1 VWTPRRIGLVLLGLT
16 LATVAYVGY
25 SVALGTIDGL
35 PILPDSYLVPAS
47 GQQNIENVKS
57 SRTDRKLAEAFGQN
71 SLEMTD
77 NSTYKNKFDT
87 KDGQSVLAIGPP
99 SLDGSLIVTVS
110 PVSFAQF
117 GQPITNSKPGV
128 VREISTFHA
137 DKARLRF
144 DRPIS
149 SIQDIEKAKLL
160 EIELISDA
168 DLPTS
173 DPRRGRICMTNN
185 QQSSDPDDELRIRT
199 VGPLF
204 YRIPEEN
211 ALYNPDVAHVW
222 TAAAVEVVDRRNLP
236 RMSRGIVPSVALA
249 RPEDLRRQFAIG
261 DILLGNSLP
270 PPTISAVG
278 MMIYMQPSNPQLRT
292 AKAKTGSAS
301 VRELKLLEKVQ
312 MNLWSTGDAG
322 LPGGEAATPETA
334 PTKLVSDYGLG
345 MPALFGS
352 AVDGIAVSEKLKTKS
367 LLMIETPGSFL
378 YNLDKNTA
386 RFDIAPQAQ
395 APPGGLSNIV
405 TVTQLT
411 ATKGQNNLFC
421 TVLNLDFSEPSGLA
435 RLPDEKSR
443 PMALRILTATGPQ
456 VYLSLESN
464 GLTAQGTELRY
475 ERDSIQGRSVTTLR
489 GNPAYAKRDN
499 SELWGGDVVN
509 LADIIIDT
517 RDAAPNTKDEKT
529 TAVSV
534 NGSGRVVFFD
544 PEQKK
549 ITGSASWGKRMK
561 QTTLPLQNTK
571 LSQEKL
577 EFDGPGRFAD
587 ANGDFRLTGDKLL
600 LWLAPT
606 EKATGTKVD
615 GQATNTNAKPD
626 KLIADGNVEGGSPDM
641 IIQKTDKLFV
651 NFRDVAPP
659 KVLVVAAPLVPQPP
673 LIAPKATD
681 PKSTPVPVIPVP
693 EPVKDPP
700 NPIYLSAAVIHANVV
715 RYPTPVVTDPKTVKR
730 PNNVVPAQPLK
741 YQLETARC
749 DERVVVY
756 QNPDP
761 KDPAKPTVGLLIKAV
776 KLNLEQSPAGS
787 VMKCTGDDVA
797 IAEFHLDKISIYGP
811 TIDINEP
818 DNTVSVDGMGKMIMK
833 STADLS
839 GNDLPKPSDIVVN
852 WAKEMRFF
860 GAKGRAEFL
869 QNVSAM
875 QIVLPDP
882 PVKANGV
889 APILTPK
896 SPSEQLPVPKDLG
909 EPNLYTSRSTIQG
922 HRLDLAFDRPIYFNQ
937 MQKKN
942 TEIDPKTGLVVA
954 APRPKLKTA
963 VTTPVP
969 EDERAQFATKP
980 ARDVYF
986 VEEVFDA
993 DNKYVRARWL
1003 RAKQIDFTNREK
1015 EQELYAA
1022 GEGELRLLNPDQGDE
1037 EAPVV
1042 ATSNQQVVK
1051 KPGSPEMKLTVVQF
1065 AKQMVAKD
1073 QGKIYQEAV
1082 FDKGA
1087 TAFSIP
1093 TDDLNF
1099 RFEKH
1104 ALPLKST
1111 MLSCID
1117 SLTVSSSQT
1126 SKDVKPEQWMVA
1138 NGNAEFRNDTYL
1150 GIGGRITYKKQQF
1163 IFDGTPNRM
1172 ASLSKIDVGVGRSE
1186 YHQAEQLIYKRNGR
1200 IEGTKV
1206 GTGKYISG
1214 G

>member
-1 VWTPRRIGLVLLGLT
+1 MWTPRRIGLVLLGLT
-16 LATVAYVGY
+16 LATTAYVGY
-25 SVALGTIDGL
+25 SIALGTIDGL

-47 GQQNIENVKS
+47 GLQNIENVKI
-57 SRTDRKLAEAFGQN
+57 SRTERKLSEAFGPN

-77 NSTYKNKFDT
+77 NSSYKNKIDQ
-87 KDGQSVLAIGPP
+87 KDGLSVFASGPP
-99 SLDGSLIVTVS
+99 SLDGSSLVTVS

-117 GQPITNSKPGV
+117 GQPITDAKPGV
-128 VREISTFHA
+128 VREVSTFHA
-137 DKARLRF
+137 DKARLRY
-144 DRPIS
+144 DRPVAS
-149 SIQDIEKAKLL
+149 VQDIEKAKLL

-168 DLPTS
+168 DLPTT
-173 DPRRGRICMTNN
+173 DPRRGHIWITNN
-185 QQSSDPDDELRIRT
+185 QQSSDPNDRLQIRT
-199 VGPLF
+199 VGPMF
-204 YRIPEEN
+204 YRVPDET
-211 ALYNPDVAHVW
+211 ATYNPDVAHVW
-222 TAAAVEVVDRRNLP
+222 TAAAIEVVDRRNLP
-236 RMSRGIVPSVALA
+236 RMTRGIVPVVALA
-249 RPEDLRRQFAIG
+249 RPDDLRLQSAIA

-278 MMIYMQPSNPQLRT
+278 MMIYMQPTNPQLRL
-292 AKAKTGSAS
+292 AKAKTGTSS
-301 VRELKLLEKVQ
+301 VREIKLLEKVQ

-334 PTKLVSDYGLG
+334 PTTLVADCVLA
-345 MPALFGS
+345 MPALLGS
-352 AVDGIAVSEKLKTKS
+352 AADGGGIAEKLRSKS
-367 LLMIETPGSFL
+367 LLMIETPGSFH
-378 YNLDKNTA
+378 YNLDKSTA

-395 APPGGLSNIV
+395 APLGGLSNVV

-421 TVLNLDFSEPSGLA
+421 TVLHLDFSDPSGTV
-435 RLPDEKSR
+435 RSPEEKSR
-443 PMALRILTATGPQ
+443 PMALRTLTATGPQ

-475 ERDSIQGRSVTTLR
+475 DRDAVKGRSVTTLR

-499 SELWGGDVVN
+499 SELWGGDMLN
-509 LADIIIDT
+509 FADIVIDT

-549 ITGSASWGKRMK
+549 VTGSASWGKRMK

-571 LSQEKL
+571 LTQEKL
-577 EFDGPGRFAD
+577 EFEGPGRFAD
-587 ANGDFRLTGDKLL
+587 ANGEFRLTGDKLW

-651 NFRDVAPP
+651 NFRDVEPP
-659 KVLVVAAPLVPQPP
+659 KMVAVAAPLVPQPP
-673 LIAPKATD
+673 VIAPKPAD
-681 PKSTPVPVIPVP
+681 PKGNPLPVIPVP
-693 EPVKDPP
+693 EPVKDAP

-715 RYPTPVVTDPKTVKR
+715 RYPVPLIPDPKAVKALNA
-730 PNNVVPAQPLK
+730 PVPAQPLK

-776 KLNLEQSPAGS
+776 KLNLEQSQAGN
-787 VMKCTGDDVA
+787 VMKCTGDDAV
-797 IAEFHLDKISIYGP
+797 IAEVHLEGISIYGP
-811 TIDINEP
+811 VIDINEP
-818 DNTVSVDGMGKMIMK
+818 DNSVSVDGMGKVILK
-833 STADLS
+833 SSADLS
-839 GNDLPKPSDIVVN
+839 GNDLSKPSDLVVT
-852 WAKEMRFF
+852 WVKEMRFY

-869 QNVSAM
+869 QSVSAM

-882 PVKANGV
+882 PVKANAA

-937 MQKKN
+937 MRKKN
-942 TEIDPKTGLVVA
+942 AEIDPKTGLVVA
-954 APRPKLKTA
+954 SPRPKLKTA

-1003 RAKQIDFTNREK
+1003 RAKQIDFTNRQK

-1022 GEGELRLLNPDQGDE
+1022 GEGELRLLQPDQGDE
-1037 EAPVV
+1037 ETPVV
-1042 ATSNQQVVK
+1042 AASNQQVVK
-1051 KPGSPEMKLTVVQF
+1051 KIGSPEMKLTVVQF

-1150 GIGGRITYKKQQF
+1150 GIGGRVTYRDKQF

-1172 ASLSKIDVGVGRSE
+1172 ASLSKIGVGVGRSE
-1186 YHQAEQLIYKRNGR
+1186 YHQAEQLIYKRDGSIKGN
-1200 IEGTKV
+1200 KA
-1206 GTGKYISG
+1206 GTGTYIPG

>member
-1 VWTPRRIGLVLLGLT
+1 MLLGLT
-16 LATVAYVGY
+16 LATFAYVGY

-47 GQQNIENVKS
+47 GQQIVQNVKT
-57 SRTDRKLAEAFGQN
+57 SRTERKLAEAFGQD
-71 SLEMTD
+71 SPEMID
-77 NSTYKNKFDT
+77 GSTYKNKFDQ
-87 KDGQSVLAIGPP
+87 KDGQSVLAFGPP
-99 SLDGSLIVTVS
+99 NFDGSSIVTVS
-110 PVSFAQF
+110 PISFAQF
-117 GQPITNSKPGV
+117 GQPVGNSKPGV
-128 VREISTFHA
+128 VREITTFHA

-144 DRPIS
+144 DRLVTS
-149 SIQDIEKAKLL
+149 VQDIEKAKLM

-168 DLPTS
+168 DLPTT
-173 DPRRGRICMTNN
+173 DPRRGRICITNN

-204 YRIPEEN
+204 YRIPDEN
-211 ALYNPDVAHVW
+211 APYNPDVAHVW

-236 RMSRGIVPSVALA
+236 RMIRGVVPSVALA

-261 DILLGNSLP
+261 DILLGKSLP

-278 MMIYMQPSNPQLRT
+278 MMIYMQPSNPQLRS

-322 LPGGEAATPETA
+322 LPGAETPTADPA
-334 PTKLVSDYGLG
+334 PTKLVADHVLA
-345 MPALFGS
+345 MPALLGS
-352 AVDGIAVSEKLKTKS
+352 AVDGSGVAEKLRTKS

-386 RFDIAPQAQ
+386 RFDIAPQAL
-395 APPGGLSNIV
+395 APPGGLPNIV

-421 TVLNLDFSEPSGLA
+421 TVLNLDFSEPSGAA
-435 RLPDEKSR
+435 RLPDEKSK
-443 PMALRILTATGPQ
+443 PMVLRTLTATGPQ

-475 ERDSIQGRSVTTLR
+475 DRDTLVGRSVTTLR
-489 GNPAYAKRDN
+489 GNPAYAKRDS

-509 LADIIIDT
+509 FADIVIDT
-517 RDAAPNTKDEKT
+517 RDAAPNTKDDKT
-529 TAVSV
+529 TTVSV
-534 NGSGRVVFFD
+534 NGSGRVVFYD

-549 ITGSASWGKRMK
+549 ITGTASWGKRMK
-561 QTTLPLQNTK
+561 QTTLPLQNPK
-571 LSQEKL
+571 RSQEKL
-577 EFDGPGRFAD
+577 EFEGPGRFTD
-587 ANGDFRLTGDKLL
+587 ANGDFRLIADKLL
-600 LWLAPT
+600 LWLAAT
-606 EKATGTKVD
+606 EKAAGTLVD
-615 GQATNTNAKPD
+615 GNATNTNAKPE
-626 KLIADGNVEGGSPDM
+626 KLIADGNVEGGSPD
-641 IIQKTDKLFV
+641 ITIQKTDKLFV
-651 NFRDVAPP
+651 NFRDIAPP
-659 KVLVVAAPLVPQPP
+659 KMLAVAAPLSPQPP
-673 LIAPKATD
+673 IIAPKASD
-681 PKSTPVPVIPVP
+681 PLKNPLPVIPVP
-693 EPVKDPP
+693 EVVKDPP

-715 RYPTPVVTDPKTVKR
+715 RYPLPLITDPKAVKA
-730 PNNVVPAQPLK
+730 PNAAVPAQPLK

-776 KLNLEQSPAGS
+776 NLNLEQSPAGS
-787 VMKCTGDDVA
+787 VMKCTGDDA
-797 IAEFHLDKISIYGP
+797 ATAEVHLDGISIYGP
-811 TIDINEP
+811 VIDINEP
-818 DNTVSVDGMGKMIMK
+818 DNTVFVDGLGKLRMASK
-833 STADLS
+833 ADLS
-839 GNDLPKPSDIVVN
+839 GNDLSKPSDLLVN
-852 WAKEMRFF
+852 WVKEMRFY

-882 PVKANGV
+882 PAKAT
-889 APILTPK
+889 ATPPASPAK
-896 SPSEQLPVPKDLG
+896 LPSEQLPIPKDLG
-909 EPNLYTSRSTIQG
+909 EPNVYTSRSTIQG

-937 MQKKN
+937 MRKQT
-942 TEIDPKTGLVVA
+942 TELDPKTGQVVA

-1003 RAKQIDFTNREK
+1003 RAKQIDFTNRQK

-1022 GEGELRLLNPDQGDE
+1022 GEGELRLLQPDQGDE
-1037 EAPVV
+1037 ETPVV
-1042 ATSNQQVVK
+1042 AASNQQVVK
-1051 KPGSPEMKLTVVQF
+1051 KVGAPDMKLTVVQF

-1073 QGKIYQEAV
+1073 QGKVYQEAV

-1104 ALPLKST
+1104 ALPPKST
-1111 MLSCID
+1111 MLSCVD

-1126 SKDVKPEQWMVA
+1126 SKDVKPDQQMVA
-1138 NGNAEFRNDTYL
+1138 NGNAEFRNETYL
-1150 GIGGRITYKKQQF
+1150 GIGGRITYKKQEF

-1172 ASLSKIDVGVGRSE
+1172 ATLSKIGVGVGRSE
-1186 YHQAEQLIYKRNGR
+1186 YHQAEQLIYKRDGSIKGN
-1200 IEGTKV
+1200 KA
-1206 GTGKYISG
+1206 GTGTYIPG